1 MLKLKLVMAE
11 KKHKLYN
18 SKQNRTIITHLL
30 NALSKPSL
38 QGGGV
43 LGSCLVV
50 FSFGDVGGDFGQGDH
65 FYKQIPYTSYLR
77 LILDIECE
85 KLI

>member
-1 MLKLKLVMAE
+1 MIGWWGVGKLF
-11 KKHKLYN
+11 
-18 SKQNRTIITHLL
+18 
-30 NALSKPSL
+30 
-38 QGGGV
+38 
-43 LGSCLVV
+43 GSF